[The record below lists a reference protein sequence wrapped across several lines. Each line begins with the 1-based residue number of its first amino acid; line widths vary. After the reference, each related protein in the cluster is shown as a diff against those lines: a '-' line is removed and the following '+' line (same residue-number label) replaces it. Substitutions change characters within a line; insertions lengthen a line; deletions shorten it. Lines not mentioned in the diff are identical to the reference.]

1 MQTEEGVGDNADDR
15 QVAAFVTTLKAAWR
29 PGSTERGVT
38 LSSNSQSSIAVW
50 VSTQSAYCFCFFLLA
65 AVRVAVVAASTDS
78 CSGTQSETM
87 HTQSET
93 MHTQSETVHTQSE
106 TMHTQSDNGTM
117 KTDSEQSAWLWSG
130 GVAVGIE
137 SDGATQTE

>member
-78 CSGTQSETM
+78 CRGI
-87 HTQSET
+87 H
-93 MHTQSETVHTQSE
+93 SE

-117 KTDSEQSAWLWSG
+117 KTDSERACGQVELPWRSSQTAQHRQSEG
-130 GVAVGIE
+130 QPE
-137 SDGATQTE
+137 